1 MSSGIKS
8 YFERKKRDLSDKSND
23 GDERKKTR
31 ESSLDLS
38 SSKVDDDSAEAP
50 EVFSEGLDSPRWA
63 EVLCKCLK
71 DLERKVAEIR
81 ESQIKGGKQLEK
93 VNESIQ
99 AINDKF
105 VEFENE
111 IKKKDEEIAD
121 LKKDV
126 RNLTGKLH
134 DVNNQL
140 DRQEQYSRRNCLL
153 LHGVDETDH
162 EVTDDIIIKTIK
174 DKMDVEITP
183 ESIDRTHRLGKKQ
196 QNTGRP
202 RPIIVKFS
210 TYNTRHKI
218 FRNKK
223 VLKGKGVSITESLTQ
238 KRVEL
243 LKKAREE
250 HGFKSVWT
258 QDGKILFVGNV
269 DNKIKVYYD

>member
-1 MSSGIKS
+1 MRKS
-8 YFERKKRDLSDKSND
+8 FR
-23 GDERKKTR
+23 
-31 ESSLDLS
+31 LD
-38 SSKVDDDSAEAP
+38 VT
-50 EVFSEGLDSPRWA
+50 GR
-63 EVLCKCLK
+63 
-71 DLERKVAEIR
+71 
-81 ESQIKGGKQLEK
+81 KGGLLVF
-93 VNESIQ
+93 VNNDIPSKYLRIFYLPGDIQ
-99 AINDKF
+99 AISFQINLKQRKLRFVSIYRPPDK
-105 VEFENE
+105 
-111 IKKKDEEIAD
+111 
-121 LKKDV
+121 
-126 RNLTGKLH
+126 KL
-134 DVNNQL
+134 DYVNNQL

-223 VLKGKGVSITESLTQ
+223 VLKGKGVSITESLIQ